1 MAPRRGRTPGKD
13 KNKIGTPARGDIM
26 RGVNI
31 HADFLMI
38 QCTKNKI
45 LTSLSHP
52 LCHPAIRRGS
62 VNFYSIP
69 PVPPLR
75 GFTGGYHM
83 PPRHAA
89 RLQDSARLRLPS
101 SPCGLLRGW
110 RHLPDKLK
118 FIALPHLSTVILNS
132 AIRISSFV
140 ISHIPNLWATY
151 GQNVPAHSFLLSCS
165 AIYAKVIP
173 W

>member
-1 MAPRRGRTPGKD
+1 MSPGEGRHTIARRWRPARGRTPGKD

-31 HADFLMI
+31 HVDFVMI
-38 QCTKNKI
+38 QCTKNQNH
-45 LTSLSHP
+45 TPLSHP

-83 PPRHAA
+83 PPRHTA

-101 SPCGLLRGW
+101 SPCGLRRGM
-110 RHLPDKLK
+110 RHLPDKLQ
-118 FIALPHLSTVILNS
+118 FIALLHLSTVIFNS
-132 AIRISSFV
+132 AVQKIRT
-140 ISHIPNLWATY
+140 AT
-151 GQNVPAHSFLLSCS
+151 GNGGCS
-165 AIYAKVIP
+165 YIKIAFKRG
-173 W
+173 

>member
-1 MAPRRGRTPGKD
+1 MVLTRGRTYFEVPGCQRTHPSQELIAANNELLLRRGDYITPRTYITRIYQLGATYNSPAVAPRRGRTPGKD

-31 HADFLMI
+31 HVDFVMI
-38 QCTKNKI
+38 QCTKNKS
-45 LTSLSHP
+45 LTPLSHP
-52 LCHPAIRRGS
+52 LYHPAIRRGS

-89 RLQDSARLRLPS
+89 RL
-101 SPCGLLRGW
+101 
-110 RHLPDKLK
+110 
-118 FIALPHLSTVILNS
+118 
-132 AIRISSFV
+132 
-140 ISHIPNLWATY
+140 
-151 GQNVPAHSFLLSCS
+151 
-165 AIYAKVIP
+165 
-173 W
+173 

>member
-1 MAPRRGRTPGKD
+1 MSPGQGAAYNSPAVAPRRGRTPGKD

-31 HADFLMI
+31 HVDFVMI
-38 QCTKNKI
+38 QCTKNKK
-45 LTSLSHP
+45 LTPLIHP

-101 SPCGLLRGW
+101 SLCGLRRGM

-118 FIALPHLSTVILNS
+118 FIALLHLSTVIFNS
-132 AIRISSFV
+132 AAQKIRT
-140 ISHIPNLWATY
+140 AT
-151 GQNVPAHSFLLSCS
+151 GKGSCPYIKI
-165 AIYAKVIP
+165 AFKRG
-173 W
+173 

>member
-1 MAPRRGRTPGKD
+1 MISRCLSSRWLALASGILSPGKGRHTIARRWRPVRGRTPGKD
-13 KNKIGTPARGDIM
+13 KNKIGTPTRGDIM

-31 HADFLMI
+31 HADFVMI
-38 QCTKNKI
+38 QCTKNKN
-45 LTSLSHP
+45 LTPLSHP

-89 RLQDSARLRLPS
+89 RLLNSARLRLPS
-101 SPCGLLRGW
+101 SPYGLRRGR
-110 RHLPDKLK
+110 RHLRDKLP
-118 FIALPHLSTVILNS
+118 FT
-132 AIRISSFV
+132 
-140 ISHIPNLWATY
+140 
-151 GQNVPAHSFLLSCS
+151 G
-165 AIYAKVIP
+165 
-173 W
+173 

>member
-1 MAPRRGRTPGKD
+1 
-13 KNKIGTPARGDIM
+13 M

-31 HADFLMI
+31 HVDFVMI
-38 QCTKNKI
+38 QCTKNKN
-45 LTSLSHP
+45 LTPLSHP

-101 SPCGLLRGW
+101 SLCGLRRCM
-110 RHLPDKLK
+110 RHLPDKLQ
-118 FIALPHLSTVILNS
+118 FSLI
-132 AIRISSFV
+132 
-140 ISHIPNLWATY
+140 
-151 GQNVPAHSFLLSCS
+151 VPTRKL
-165 AIYAKVIP
+165 
-173 W
+173 